1 MALVLRASGG
11 RMTGVDLDTRLQRE
25 RRARIDALQRAEV
38 SRMKP
43 SALAADVAEPDSCM
57 RHAAMLNL
65 VASCILPRATHW
77 FESRPGVKVIVCDA
91 CALEIASMA
100 SRVGAF
106 HIRGRRL

>member
-1 MALVLRASGG
+1 
-11 RMTGVDLDTRLQRE
+11 MTGVELDIRLQRE
-25 RRARIDALQRAEV
+25 RQARIDGLQRAEV
-38 SRMKP
+38 SRIAQKA
-43 SALAADVAEPDSCM
+43 SALAADVAEPDTCQ

-65 VASCILPRATHW
+65 VASCILPKATHW

-91 CALEIASMA
+91 CPLDIASMA